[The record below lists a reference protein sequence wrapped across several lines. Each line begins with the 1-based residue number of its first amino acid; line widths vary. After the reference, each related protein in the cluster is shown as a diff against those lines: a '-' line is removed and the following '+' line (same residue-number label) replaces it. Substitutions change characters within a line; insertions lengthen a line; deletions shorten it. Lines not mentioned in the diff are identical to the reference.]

1 MKIQDMNVLVYHF
14 QTFTVKHSRSS
25 RIEYNFCKAGWRL
38 TKGSLT
44 LKYYWKIFIFNLR
57 KGKSKTKRNISIIF
71 FFFLCESCICWLQKK
86 FRVKNRFYD
95 VSSKSWTHFLLQD
108 TFFISKGRKKVFSKE
123 EQEHKHSFFSLSD
136 VSLILLLHFEKEQR

>member
-57 KGKSKTKRNISIIF
+57 KGKSKTKRNISIIIF
-71 FFFLCESCICWLQKK
+71 FFSFASPVSVGHRRNSESRTDFMMCHPNHGPIFYCKIHSSSARGEKKSFQKK
-86 FRVKNRFYD
+86 
-95 VSSKSWTHFLLQD
+95 SKSTSILFFLYQML
-108 TFFISKGRKKVFSKE
+108 V
-123 EQEHKHSFFSLSD
+123 
-136 VSLILLLHFEKEQR
+136 